1 MITVISPAK
10 KLDYESSVCTEE
22 FTIPEG
28 LDRSALLINKLRRTS
43 NKKLGEM
50 MDLSKN
56 LVELNADRYAT
67 WTEDFTEGQL
77 RQAVL
82 AFNGDVYQ
90 GMKNSDLNPSELQF
104 AQKHLRILS
113 GLHGLLKPLDLI
125 KPYRLEMGTKLSV
138 RGKKDLY
145 AFWGEAITDRMNEAL
160 DESGNDTLVNL
171 ASGEYFK
178 ALNTKKLKGKIITP
192 VFKDMKNGQLK
203 VIFLWAKQARG
214 MMTGYILRNGIND
227 PEDLKG
233 FNDGGYRYTE
243 DLSDSNT
250 WVFTR

>member
-10 KLDYESSVCTEE
+10 KLDYESDVCTEE

-28 LDRSALLINKLRRTS
+28 LDRSALLINKLRKTS
-43 NKKLGEM
+43 KKGISELMG
-50 MDLSKN
+50 LSEN
-56 LVELNADRYAT
+56 LTNLNVERYAS
-67 WTEDFTEGQL
+67 WSDDFSEGET
-77 RQAVL
+77 RQALL
-82 AFNGDVYQ
+82 AFSGDVYQ
-90 GMKNSDLNPSELQF
+90 GMKNNELTDSDVKF
-104 AQKHLRILS
+104 AQNHLRILS
-113 GLHGLLKPLDLI
+113 GLHGLLRPLDLI

-145 AFWGEAITDRMNEAL
+145 AFWGDEVTNRLNAALEASSN
-160 DESGNDTLVNL
+160 NTLVNL

-178 ALNTKKLKGKIITP
+178 AINQNKLNANIITP

-214 MMTGYILRNGIND
+214 MMAGYILRNRINNA
-227 PEDLKG
+227 EDLKA
-233 FNDGGYRYTE
+233 FSDGGYRFTE
-243 DLSDSNT
+243 DLSDEST

>member
-10 KLDYESSVCTEE
+10 KLDYKSEVCTEE

-28 LDRSALLINKLRRTS
+28 LDRSAHLVNKLRKTS
-43 NKKLGEM
+43 KKVISELMG
-50 MDLSKN
+50 LSDN
-56 LVELNADRYAT
+56 LTNLNVERYAQ
-67 WTEDFTEGQL
+67 WTDDFTEGER
-77 RQAVL
+77 RQALL
-82 AFNGDVYQ
+82 AFSGDVYQ
-90 GMKNSDLNPSELQF
+90 GMRNTDLEEADVKF
-104 AQKHLRILS
+104 AQDHLRILS
-113 GLHGLLKPLDLI
+113 GLHGLLRPLDLI

-145 AFWGEAITDRMNEAL
+145 AFWGDEITNRMNSALEA
-160 DESGNDTLVNL
+160 SGNDTLVNL

-178 ALNTKKLKGKIITP
+178 AINQKNLKANIITP

-203 VIFLWAKQARG
+203 IIFLWAKQARG
-214 MMTGYILRNGIND
+214 MMTGYILRNQINN

-233 FNDGGYRYTE
+233 FTDGGYRYTE
-243 DLSDSNT
+243 DLSDDST

>member
-10 KLDYESSVCTEE
+10 KLDYQSEVCTEE

-28 LDRSALLINKLRRTS
+28 LDRSALLINKLQRTS
-43 NKKLGEM
+43 NKKLGEL

-56 LVELNADRYAT
+56 LVELNAGRYAT
-67 WTEDFTEGQL
+67 WTEDFSEGER
-77 RQAVL
+77 RQ
-82 AFNGDVYQ
+82 GDVYQ
-90 GMKNSDLNPSELQF
+90 GMKNDELSEGDLKF
-104 AQKHLRILS
+104 AQDHLRILS
-113 GLHGLLKPLDLI
+113 GLHGLLRPLDLI
-125 KPYRLEMGTKLSV
+125 KPYRLEMGTKLAV

-145 AFWGEAITDRMNEAL
+145 SFWGDEITLRLNNALEA
-160 DESGNDTLVNL
+160 SGNNTLVNL

-178 ALNTKKLKGKIITP
+178 AVNTKKLNGKIITP

-214 MMTGYILRNGIND
+214 MMSGYILRNRINEA
-227 PEDLKG
+227 EDLKG
-233 FNDGGYRYTE
+233 FNDGGYRFTSE
-243 DLSDSNT
+243 LSDEST

>member
-10 KLDYESSVCTEE
+10 KLDYQSEVCTEE

-28 LDRSALLINKLRRTS
+28 LDRSAQLINKLRKTS
-43 NKKLGEM
+43 KKGIRELMG
-50 MDLSKN
+50 LSDN
-56 LVELNADRYAT
+56 LANLNVDRYAA
-67 WTEDFTEGQL
+67 WSEDFTEGER

-82 AFNGDVYQ
+82 AFKGDVYQ
-90 GMKNSDLNPSELQF
+90 GMKNDELNPKDLEF
-104 AQKHLRILS
+104 AQNHLRILS
-113 GLHGLLKPLDLI
+113 GLHGLLRPLDLI

-145 AFWGEAITDRMNEAL
+145 AFWGDEVTNRMNAALEA
-160 DESGNDTLVNL
+160 SGNDSLVNL

-178 ALNTKKLKGKIITP
+178 AINQKKLNANVIKP

-203 VIFLWAKQARG
+203 VIFLYAKQARG
-214 MMTGYILRNGIND
+214 MMTGYILRNQINN

-233 FNDGGYRYTE
+233 FTDGGYRYTE
-243 DLSDSNT
+243 DLSDEST

>member
-10 KLDYESSVCTEE
+10 KLDYESEVCTEE

-28 LDRSALLINKLRRTS
+28 LDRSALLINKLRKTS
-43 NKKLGEM
+43 KKGISDLMGLSDNLTNLNVERFASWSDDFSEGE
-50 MDLSKN
+50 
-56 LVELNADRYAT
+56 T
-67 WTEDFTEGQL
+67 
-77 RQAVL
+77 RQALL
-82 AFNGDVYQ
+82 AFSGDVYQ
-90 GMKNSDLNPSELQF
+90 GMKNSELTHSDVKF
-104 AQKHLRILS
+104 AQDHLRILS
-113 GLHGLLKPLDLI
+113 GLHGLLRPLDLI

-145 AFWGEAITDRMNEAL
+145 AFWGDEITERMNTAISA
-160 DESGNDTLVNL
+160 SGNDSLINL

-178 ALNTKKLKGKIITP
+178 AINQKKLKANIITP

-214 MMTGYILRNGIND
+214 MMAGYILRNRIND
-227 PEDLKG
+227 PEELKT
-233 FNDGGYRYTE
+233 FTEGGYRYTE
-243 DLSDSNT
+243 NLSDEST

>member
-10 KLDYESSVCTEE
+10 KLDYKTDVCTEE

-28 LDRSALLINKLRRTS
+28 LDRSALLVNKLQKTS
-43 NKKLGEM
+43 KKQ
-50 MDLSKN
+50 LSELMSLSDN
-56 LVELNADRYAT
+56 LTQLNAERYAS
-67 WTEDFTEGQL
+67 WTENFDEGET
-77 RQAVL
+77 RQALL
-82 AFNGDVYQ
+82 AFSGDVYQ
-90 GMKNSDLNPSELQF
+90 GMRNTELSEGDLKF
-104 AQKHLRILS
+104 AQNHLRMLS

-138 RGKKDLY
+138 KGKKNLY
-145 AFWGEAITDRMNEAL
+145 AFWGDEITNMMNTAL
-160 DESGNDTLVNL
+160 EESGNDTLINL

-178 ALNTKKLKGKIITP
+178 AVNTKKLKGKTITP

-214 MMTGYILRNGIND
+214 MMSGYILRNQINN

-233 FNDGGYRYTE
+233 FTDGGYRFTE
-243 DLSDSNT
+243 NLSDESM

>member
-10 KLDYESSVCTEE
+10 KLDYKTDVCTEE

-28 LDRSALLINKLRRTS
+28 LDRSALLVNKLQKTS
-43 NKKLGEM
+43 KKQ
-50 MDLSKN
+50 LSELMSLSDN
-56 LVELNADRYAT
+56 LTQLNAERYAS
-67 WTEDFTEGQL
+67 WTENFDEGET
-77 RQAVL
+77 RQALL
-82 AFNGDVYQ
+82 AFSGDVYQ
-90 GMKNSDLNPSELQF
+90 GMRNTELSEGDLKF
-104 AQKHLRILS
+104 AQNHLRMLS

-138 RGKKDLY
+138 KGKKNLY
-145 AFWGEAITDRMNEAL
+145 AFWGDEITNRMNTAL
-160 DESGNDTLVNL
+160 EESGNDTLINL

-178 ALNTKKLKGKIITP
+178 AVNTKKLKGKIITP

-214 MMTGYILRNGIND
+214 MMSGYILRNQINN

-233 FNDGGYRYTE
+233 FTDGGYRFTE
-243 DLSDSNT
+243 NLSDESM

>member
-10 KLDYESSVCTEE
+10 KLDYESEVCTEE

-28 LDRSALLINKLRRTS
+28 LDRSALLINKLRKT
-43 NKKLGEM
+43 
-50 MDLSKN
+50 SKN
-56 LVELNADRYAT
+56 GISELMGLSENLTNLNVERYAS
-67 WTEDFTEGQL
+67 WSDDFSEGET
-77 RQAVL
+77 RQALL
-82 AFNGDVYQ
+82 AFSGDVYQ
-90 GMKNSDLNPSELQF
+90 GMKNNELTDSDVKF
-104 AQKHLRILS
+104 AQNHLRILS
-113 GLHGLLKPLDLI
+113 GLHGLLRPLDLI

-145 AFWGEAITDRMNEAL
+145 AFWGDEVTNRLNAALEASSN
-160 DESGNDTLVNL
+160 NTLVNL

-178 ALNTKKLKGKIITP
+178 AINQNKLNANIITP

-214 MMTGYILRNGIND
+214 MMAGYILRNRINNA
-227 PEDLKG
+227 EDLKA
-233 FNDGGYRYTE
+233 FSDGGYRFTE
-243 DLSDSNT
+243 DLSDEST